1 MHRVLTGGGR
11 IGISVWQSLDRH
23 PFYQTLHD
31 VLQHQLGMSGVQDI
45 FELGNADELGT
56 LLADAGCDN
65 VEIKPVSI
73 TARFPDPQVF
83 LAGEIDLDTA
93 AIPSMQHLDAQA
105 RQAIVAAIS
114 KDMEA
119 PLRMEGDHNVIPFH
133 AHIALARRP
142 LK

>member
-1 MHRVLTGGGR
+1 
-11 IGISVWQSLDRH
+11 
-23 PFYQTLHD
+23 
-31 VLQHQLGMSGVQDI
+31 MSGVQDI

-105 RQAIVAAIS
+105 GQAIVAAIS